1 MSEDDQKPSSR
12 RETLATAAQALVAVG
27 GVAALWPFLSQMAPN
42 PASPPPETISVDL
55 TAIPPGQS
63 ITVPWRGMP
72 VEVRH
77 RTPVEVAHAS
87 LTPLTALRDR
97 LARNANL
104 PNDAPATD
112 ENRRAPQH
120 PEWMIVVTTCT
131 HLGCRLSPRG
141 ATGAQDTAPTWFCPC
156 HASRFDAAGRVLDGP
171 AQTNLAVPPYRML
184 TASRL
189 EIGVA

>member
-1 MSEDDQKPSSR
+1 MPEEDQKPSSR

-27 GVAALWPFLSQMAPN
+27 GVAALWPVFSQMGPN
-42 PASPPPETISVDL
+42 RATPPPETTFVDL
-55 TAIPPGQS
+55 SAIAPGRS
-63 ITVPWRGMP
+63 ITVAWRGQP

-77 RTPVEVAHAS
+77 RTPIEIEHARR
-87 LTPLTALRDR
+87 TPVQAFRDQ

-104 PNDAPATD
+104 PGDSLATD
-112 ENRRAPQH
+112 DNRRAPHYPQ
-120 PEWMIVVTTCT
+120 WMIVVTLCT

-141 ATGAQDTAPTWFCPC
+141 PNAEHAADPTWLCPC

-171 AQTNLAVPPYRML
+171 AQANLPVPPYRL
-184 TASRL
+184 LSPSRL